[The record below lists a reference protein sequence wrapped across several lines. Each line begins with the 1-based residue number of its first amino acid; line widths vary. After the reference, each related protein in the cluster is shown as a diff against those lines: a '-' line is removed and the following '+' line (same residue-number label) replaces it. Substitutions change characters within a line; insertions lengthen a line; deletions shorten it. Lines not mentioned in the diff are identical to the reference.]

1 LIEME
6 GASLPPLCLV
16 PLECCFC
23 WRPWMPLTRAT
34 QASYDTELV
43 RPTASGSDGKRKLVL
58 AAVAGSAMLLAAAGY
73 MGGGEQRSTG
83 LIQRGTI
90 VAAEAPDAKSRAAA
104 MHAQIMAVAAHD
116 NNDR

>member
-1 LIEME
+1 LIKME
-6 GASLPPLCLV
+6 GAGLPPPCL
-16 PLECCFC
+16 L
-23 WRPWMPLTRAT
+23 PLTHVT

-43 RPTASGSDGKRKLVL
+43 RPTASGNDGKRKLVL

-83 LIQRGTI
+83 LVQRGTI
-90 VAAEAPDAKSRAAA
+90 VSAEAPDAKSRAAA
-104 MHAQIMAVAAHD
+104 MHAQIMAIAAHD